1 MEVEMCEQRSGTRVK
16 TGRGGLIKGATAQQ
30 EEG

>member
-1 MEVEMCEQRSGTRVK
+1 MEVAMCEQRTGTSVR
-16 TGRGGLIKGATAQQ
+16 TGRGGVIKGAPAQQ

>member
-1 MEVEMCEQRSGTRVK
+1 MEVEMCEQRTGTRVR
-16 TGRGGLIKGATAQQ
+16 TGRGGVIKGLTAQQ